1 MTIKNDCWCW
11 QCNQDRRV
19 NGIPYSMT
27 RMILC
32 PDCGNK
38 RCPRATDHREAC
50 SGSNDAGQAGSRYG
64 TMPGP
69 NRRFLDFVEGREP
82 GDV

>member
-1 MTIKNDCWCW
+1 MSDQCWCW
-11 QCNQDRRV
+11 QCNQNRRV

-38 RCPRATDHREAC
+38 RCPRATDHREVC
-50 SGSNDAGQAGSRYG
+50 SGSNDLDQLGSVYG
-64 TMPGP
+64 VWPNP
-69 NRRFLDFVEGREP
+69 NRPLLDFVEGKDLD
-82 GDV
+82 G